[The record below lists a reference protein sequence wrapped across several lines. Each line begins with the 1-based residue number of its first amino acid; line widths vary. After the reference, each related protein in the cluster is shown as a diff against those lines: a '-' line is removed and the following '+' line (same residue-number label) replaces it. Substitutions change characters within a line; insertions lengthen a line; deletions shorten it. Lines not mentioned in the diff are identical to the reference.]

1 MPEKTTTTGLRGM
14 EVAKTKIVKLD
25 HELKTILYRGY
36 DLKDLAKKSCF
47 EETAYLLIKGHL
59 PVYRELRE
67 FSKCLLE
74 NQICQYTQE
83 ATKLKII
90 LDQIPRNA
98 HPMNVLKFTVS
109 FFGLTMNLNQKTEIL
124 AINLLAKISSI
135 LRWLTNGDF
144 KNGQSLKNES
154 FTENTLRNITSKPLT
169 PLAKKAFDVS
179 LILYAEHELAAST
192 FNARVTAST
201 LSDYF
206 SCILSAVGALK
217 GPLHGGANEAVMQ
230 MLLEINDQK
239 KTKKWIKNALLKKQK
254 IMGFGHPIYK
264 NGDPRSPIIES
275 YAKKLSEEENE
286 LKWYEMSKIIE
297 EILLREKGLYPN
309 LDFYTATV
317 YKLLGIPTK
326 LFTPI
331 FALSRLTGWT
341 AHIIEQQT
349 NNRIIRPGAKYTGP
363 EKQIYIGMEG
373 RN

>member
-1 MPEKTTTTGLRGM
+1 M
-14 EVAKTKIVKLD
+14 EVAETKIVKLD

-36 DLKDLAKKSCF
+36 DLKDLAEKSCF

-59 PVYRELRE
+59 PVYRELQE

-74 NQICQYTQE
+74 NQICRYTQE
-83 ATKLKII
+83 KTKLKII

-98 HPMNVLKFTVS
+98 HSMDVLKFTVS
-109 FFGLTMNLNQKTEIL
+109 FFGLTMNSSQKTEIL

-135 LRWLTNGDF
+135 LRWLTSGDF
-144 KNGQSLKNES
+144 KNPRTSKNES
-154 FTENTLRNITSKPLT
+154 FTENVLQDIASKPLT

-192 FNARVTAST
+192 FNSRVTAST

-206 SCILSAVGALK
+206 SCVLSAIGTLK

-230 MLLEINDQK
+230 MLLEINHTK
-239 KTKKWIKNALLKKQK
+239 LTKKWIENALSEGRK
-254 IMGFGHPIYK
+254 IMGFGHPVYK
-264 NGDPRSPIIES
+264 HGDPRSPIIES
-275 YAKKLSEEENE
+275 YAKKLSEEKSE

-297 EILLREKGLYPN
+297 EILLQEKGLYPN
-309 LDFYTATV
+309 LDFYTAAV

-331 FALSRLTGWT
+331 FVLSRLTGWT

-349 NNRIIRPGAKYTGP
+349 NNRIIRPVAKYTGP
-363 EKQIYIGMEG
+363 EKQTYIDMEE